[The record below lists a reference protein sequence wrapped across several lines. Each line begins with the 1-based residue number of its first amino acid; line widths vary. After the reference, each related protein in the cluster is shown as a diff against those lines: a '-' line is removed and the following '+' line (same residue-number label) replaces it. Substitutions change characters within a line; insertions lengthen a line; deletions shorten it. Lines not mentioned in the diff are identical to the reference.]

1 MWDEDLKTIQP
12 DFEPKFFRLAF
23 SLVELMVVLAVIA
36 VLIMILV
43 PRLQSARD
51 QARSTVCQN
60 NLRQYGIAM
69 GRYLSEWKGYFIYP
83 GVGGATA
90 THREGEIDVSG
101 FEDGHLARGGIPGSD
116 SDSYYYFF
124 ADWLPRLETNRASM
138 LTAISSVRM
147 CPAVQLELKKG
158 NFFDPKQ
165 TRYYK
170 GFRTQ
175 MTRAGEMVLA
185 DFEDPTG
192 FYDDG
197 DEYYVGNDFT
207 TYAMNMSI
215 YQQSSQN
222 ISPNTV
228 AFIDWNARDGWQGLT
243 SYTNWMFN
251 NTARGIVQDRP
262 KCASSNIFYL
272 TEIGFHHKD
281 GGDPSANYVAL
292 DGHVASIK
300 SNMINATYFS
310 STGPR

>member
-43 PRLQSARD
+43 PRLQSARE
-51 QARSTVCQN
+51 QARSTACQN

-83 GVGGATA
+83 GTRSQGGTQ
-90 THREGEIDVSG
+90 RIGININDFPGGIQQSGGVSG
-101 FEDGHLARGGIPGSD
+101 SGG
-116 SDSYYYFF
+116 DSYYYFF

-138 LTAISSVRM
+138 LTAISSVRI
-147 CPAVQLELKKG
+147 CPAVQLQLRNG
-158 NFFDPKQ
+158 NYFDPKQ
-165 TRYYK
+165 TKYFKGYRDELYY
-170 GFRTQ
+170 GDVC
-175 MTRAGEMVLA
+175 ELA
-185 DFEDPTG
+185 DFENPSG
-192 FYDDG
+192 RFDDN
-197 DEYYVGNDFT
+197 DEYYVGNNFT

-215 YQQSSQN
+215 YQQNSQN

-228 AFIDWNARDGWQGLT
+228 MFIDWNARDGWQGLT

-310 STGPR
+310 SAGPR